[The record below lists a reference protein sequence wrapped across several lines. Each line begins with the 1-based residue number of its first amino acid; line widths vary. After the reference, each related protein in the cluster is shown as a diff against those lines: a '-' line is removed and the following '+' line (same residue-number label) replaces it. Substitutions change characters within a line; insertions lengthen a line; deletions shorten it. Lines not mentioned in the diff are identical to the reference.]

1 MYHIDPNLNI
11 PIYQQL
17 VDAIR
22 NDIRKGTLP
31 DGARL
36 PTVQSL
42 SDALGL
48 ARGTVK
54 RAYDQLAQ
62 LGLVE
67 LIQGRGTFV
76 SYRSMNTN
84 SRKEQ
89 AMTAIDGMLDQLEEM
104 GLSMS
109 EISIFLNLKLRERAE
124 ALSCVKVAVVE
135 CNPENLSQL
144 FMQLRKLEQVDL
156 YSYLLS
162 SIQAYPYQLDEDLD
176 LIVTTAKHAAYLET
190 IFPERKK
197 IARIALRLSPRSVSG
212 IVKLQAGEVL
222 GILCCSQRF
231 GDLLQETC
239 AIFTDQVTICPPEV
253 LNEKTDIDEFLR
265 GKTAILIPDELEK
278 QASTEVLQK
287 LQRFSRKGKL
297 LRCAYEM
304 DEGSFLYVQEK
315 IDRLREKKSI

>member
-1 MYHIDPNLNI
+1 MYHVDPNLNI

-31 DGARL
+31 DGTRL
-36 PTVQSL
+36 PTVQNL
-42 SDALGL
+42 SEELGL
-48 ARGTVK
+48 ARGTIK

-76 SYRSMNTN
+76 SYQSIDTS

-89 AMTAIDGMLDQLEEM
+89 ATAAIDSLLDQLEEM
-104 GLSMS
+104 GFSMS

-124 ALSCVKVAVVE
+124 ELSSVKVAVVE
-135 CNPENLSQL
+135 CNTENLSQL
-144 FMQLRKLEQVDL
+144 SNQLRELEKVEL

-162 SIQAYPYQLDEDLD
+162 SVQAYPYQLDEDLD

-231 GDLLQETC
+231 GELLQETC
-239 AIFTDQVTICPPEV
+239 STYTDQVRICPPEI
-253 LNEKTDIDEFLR
+253 LSEKTDIDRFLH
-265 GKTAILIPDELEK
+265 GKTAIIVPDELEK

-315 IDRLREKKSI
+315 IGRLREKKSI